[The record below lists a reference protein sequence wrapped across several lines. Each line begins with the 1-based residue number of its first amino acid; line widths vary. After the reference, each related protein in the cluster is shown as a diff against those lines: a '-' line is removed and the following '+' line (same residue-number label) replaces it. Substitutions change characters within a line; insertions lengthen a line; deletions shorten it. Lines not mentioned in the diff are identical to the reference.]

1 MKREGVVSVLLGKLL
16 SLSRREICSFLIW
29 LFGVSL
35 SFGDPISVALHA
47 RWTPD
52 LTANSPQSQCVTSGT
67 VAGGVQFHVIANF
80 SPPVNRIWR

>member
-29 LFGVSL
+29 VFGVSL

-47 RWTPD
+47 RWTP
-52 LTANSPQSQCVTSGT
+52 
-67 VAGGVQFHVIANF
+67 
-80 SPPVNRIWR
+80 